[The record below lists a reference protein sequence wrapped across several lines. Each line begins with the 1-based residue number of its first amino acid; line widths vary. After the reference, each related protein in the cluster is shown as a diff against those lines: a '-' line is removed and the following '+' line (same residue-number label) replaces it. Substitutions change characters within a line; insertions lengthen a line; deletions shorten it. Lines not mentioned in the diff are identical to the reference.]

1 MKDRIIDTD
10 SANTTSNLQKKV
22 IVDIKVP
29 TNKSIGDLKE
39 DTKGKSKVQGS
50 IFNTFFQEFS
60 AAVWTN
66 CEGNSNFE
74 DIQQSMQGELY
85 SKDWCF
91 RISKQKKMEWLYL
104 IFKGQFAIAYAD
116 ESCKTPLAYF
126 DMLFS
131 KLDYVEIELE
141 DNQIQKSYYG

>member
-1 MKDRIIDTD
+1 MKDRTIDKDTL
-10 SANTTSNLQKKV
+10 NPFKLQKSV
-22 IVDIKVP
+22 IVEPQVTRNKP
-29 TNKSIGDLKE
+29 TDVLKE
-39 DTKGKSKVQGS
+39 DNEGNSLIKGS

-60 AAVWTN
+60 AAVWTG

-74 DIQQSMQGELY
+74 SIQRTMQGELY

-91 RISKQKKMEWLYL
+91 RISKQKKMEWLYMV
-104 IFKGQFAIAYAD
+104 FKGQFAIAYTD

-126 DMLFS
+126 DLLFS

-141 DNQIQKSYYG
+141 DNQILKSYYG